1 MVRRAVF
8 NQDHRAAIVRQDR
21 LSKVSR
27 GLPVA
32 LALTCHREKV
42 AVLALDHPKDFHP
55 FALAAGGD
63 LGLLATWRPGAKQ
76 RPPLG
81 QGHLIAKK
89 DHRLQLASLLQN
101 RWPGLFLPC
110 LPFSLVLLIVE
121 FVRDKGR
128 LLRRE
133 ANVMQKPAPSARVV
147 GDPQF
152 ALAQHR
158 NQARRPHP
166 PGEARG
172 TRTRF
177 EALIQALALL
187 FIACGLTTS
196 SLNMMSTE
204 PGKATTDK
212 EGKPV
217 VDGSKA
223 QREPSGTI
231 GEGVAV
237 MKASEACGDCVEAEM
252 MESLGELAFEGEALH
267 GGVSK
272 GDGHRSSPS

>member
-196 SLNMMSTE
+196 SLNMMS
-204 PGKATTDK
+204 
-212 EGKPV
+212 
-217 VDGSKA
+217 
-223 QREPSGTI
+223 REPSGTI